1 MRIAVPDLVSN
12 SYFPVVAAAT
22 LGAFAAEG
30 IDISLEL
37 RSPLP
42 DCMSALRDGDVDFVG
57 ASAHAPLLAFPDWRG
72 ARLLCAQS
80 QGTYW
85 LLVMRKDL
93 NITRSNLLQLK
104 GKRIAAVPFVGA
116 ALRQLLLAADIDPDR
131 ENVSITM
138 PEEARKPGVN
148 FGVFA
153 ARALRDGLIDGFF
166 ANGMG
171 AELAVRDGVGAVV
184 LDVRRG
190 DGPAEAFHYTMA
202 ALTTTDRLVSERP
215 NMAAGAV
222 RAIIKTQ
229 LALKRDIG
237 LATTVGR
244 KLYPKREAELIA
256 TLVARD
262 LPFYDPRISESSIG
276 KIKQYSRAV
285 GLLSSDPAYHDIV
298 ASQFRS
304 MWDAAG

>member
-42 DCMSALRDGDVDFVG
+42 SCMNALRDGGVDFVG

-72 ARLLCAQS
+72 AKLLCAQS

-85 LLVMRKDL
+85 FLVMRKDL
-93 NITRSNLLQLK
+93 DIARGDLAELK

-116 ALRQLLLAADIDPDR
+116 ALRQFLLAADMDPER

-153 ARALRDGLIDGFF
+153 ARALRERSSTVSSPTVWAPSSPYAKASGPWFSTCGE
-166 ANGMG
+166 ATGQ
-171 AELAVRDGVGAVV
+171 
-184 LDVRRG
+184 RRLS
-190 DGPAEAFHYTMA
+190 TTRCRRS
-202 ALTTTDRLVSERP
+202 LTTDRLVSERP
-215 NMAAGAV
+215 DVAASVV

-229 LALKRDIG
+229 LALKRDFG
-237 LATTVGR
+237 LATAVGR
-244 KLYPKREAELIA
+244 KLYPQKEAELIA
-256 TLVARD
+256 DVVARD
-262 LPFYDPRISESSIG
+262 LPFYDPRIGEILHRQDQA
-276 KIKQYSRAV
+276 I
-285 GLLSSDPAYHDIV
+285 
-298 ASQFRS
+298 
-304 MWDAAG
+304 

>member
-42 DCMSALRDGDVDFVG
+42 SCMNALRDGDVDFVG

-72 ARLLCAQS
+72 AKLLCAQS

-85 LLVMRKDL
+85 FLVMRKDL
-93 NITRSNLLQLK
+93 DIARGDLAELK

-116 ALRQLLLAADIDPDR
+116 ALRQLLLAADMDPER

-153 ARALRDGLIDGFF
+153 ARALRERSIDGFF

-171 AELAVRDGVGAVV
+171 AELAIREGIGTMV

-190 DGPAEAFHYTMA
+190 DGPAEAFHYTMP

-215 NMAAGAV
+215 DVAASVV

-237 LATTVGR
+237 LATAVGR
-244 KLYPKREAELIA
+244 KLYPQKEAELIA
-256 TLVARD
+256 DVVARD
-262 LPFYDPRISESSIG
+262 LPFYDPRIGESSIG
-276 KIKQYSRAV
+276 KIKRYSRAV
-285 GLLSSDPAYHDIV
+285 GLLSGDPAYDDIV
-298 ASQFRS
+298 ASRFPG
-304 MWDAAG
+304 MWDAAS

>member
-30 IDISLEL
+30 LDISLEL

-42 DCMSALRDGDVDFVG
+42 DCMGALRDGDVDFVG

-72 ARLLCAQS
+72 AKLLCAQS

-85 LLVMRKDL
+85 FLVMRKDL
-93 NITRSNLLQLK
+93 DIARGDLAQLK
-104 GKRIAAVPFVGA
+104 GKRIVAVPFVGA
-116 ALRQLLLAADIDPDR
+116 ALRQLLLAADMNPER
-131 ENVSITM
+131 ENVSIAM
-138 PEEARKPGVN
+138 PEEAMKPGIN

-153 ARALRDGLIDGFF
+153 ARALRDRSIDGFF

-171 AELAVRDGVGAVV
+171 AELAVRDGIGTVV
-184 LDVRRG
+184 LDLRRG
-190 DGPAEAFHYTMA
+190 DGPSEAFHDTMPA
-202 ALTTTDRLVSERP
+202 VATTDSLVAERP
-215 NMAAGAV
+215 DIAAGVV

-244 KLYPKREAELIA
+244 KLYPQREAELISHV
-256 TLVARD
+256 VARD
-262 LPFYDPRISESSIG
+262 LPFYDPRIAEYSLGE
-276 KIKQYSRAV
+276 IKQYSRAV
-285 GLLSSDPAYHDIV
+285 G
-298 ASQFRS
+298 
-304 MWDAAG
+304 